1 MLRMMTSD
9 LITYSHYKLRHV
21 IFTYALAFTKEHNAI
36 YGSCLISSHRSP
48 EGREEDVGL
57 FILSGNK
64 QTGRN
69 SQAFSGI
76 RKELSKG
83 SHGHQSL

>member
-9 LITYSHYKLRHV
+9 FIAHSHYKLRHV
-21 IFTYALAFTKEHNAI
+21 IFTCALASAKEHNTI
-36 YGSCLISSHRSP
+36 YGSNLIGSYGSP
-48 EGREEDVGL
+48 EGREDVGL
-57 FILSGNK
+57 LIVSGNK

-76 RKELSKG
+76 RKELSKV
-83 SHGHQSL
+83 SHGHQSS